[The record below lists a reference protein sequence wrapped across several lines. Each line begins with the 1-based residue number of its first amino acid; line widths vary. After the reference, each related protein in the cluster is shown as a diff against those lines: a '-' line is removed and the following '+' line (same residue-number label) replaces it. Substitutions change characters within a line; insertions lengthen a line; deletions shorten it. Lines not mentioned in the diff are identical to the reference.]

1 MKNLLFLSFLLFSLC
16 GFGQSAKKQ
25 NVKLRADLERCKEEY
40 ELSKEKYQAAQL
52 DLAGGYFS
60 PLMQKMQEMAKS
72 MYQNELIRK
81 ETFREN
87 ESLKLLLGQITSKTV
102 DTTVVIPFEDRLK
115 RINSEIAEAFKD
127 DKDPTEVYDTLALD
141 YYKLSLENEL
151 IIKQIQL
158 YVFSKLEYDRF
169 SNQLE
174 TYKPVATRAIASLD
188 SVNTDV
194 LALRPVLQEKQ
205 DAVQSQLDSLEA
217 NYKKKGPAGFPEA
230 YAKEFPYA
238 FEPKAEL
245 RDAPYTEKA
254 MRQRE
259 NPKLEFAEPVKEQIE
274 PQKEPMILNVVEEQA
289 EFPGGRA
296 ALLDYLKKS
305 IVLPSVI
312 TEMGLSGK
320 VYLQFVVSEDG
331 SISDIKVKRGIDNC
345 EECSEEAIRV
355 VQAMPKWIPA
365 RNNGVVVKS
374 YYTLP
379 IVFKAE

>member
-1 MKNLLFLSFLLFSLC
+1 M
-16 GFGQSAKKQ
+16 
-25 NVKLRADLERCKEEY
+25 
-40 ELSKEKYQAAQL
+40 
-52 DLAGGYFS
+52 
-60 PLMQKMQEMAKS
+60 
-72 MYQNELIRK
+72 
-81 ETFREN
+81 
-87 ESLKLLLGQITSKTV
+87 
-102 DTTVVIPFEDRLK
+102 
-115 RINSEIAEAFKD
+115 
-127 DKDPTEVYDTLALD
+127 
-141 YYKLSLENEL
+141 
-151 IIKQIQL
+151 
-158 YVFSKLEYDRF
+158 
-169 SNQLE
+169 
-174 TYKPVATRAIASLD
+174 
-188 SVNTDV
+188 
-194 LALRPVLQEKQ
+194 
-205 DAVQSQLDSLEA
+205 
-217 NYKKKGPAGFPEA
+217 
-230 YAKEFPYA
+230 
-238 FEPKAEL
+238 